1 MNDNEKLSPKQQYL
15 QYLLPK
21 LNDEQIDKMVA
32 AIKAK
37 QKKQEGQTTHVEENP
52 YAEIMDMIGCNEA
65 KEKLNE
71 MISDFRMNRLAA
83 EYGRKHE
90 RAYFHASFH
99 GNPGTNK
106 TSTGRLFAKVLAQE
120 GIIKKAQCVELTR
133 SDIVGQ
139 YVGSTAVKVQ
149 EIFRKYADCLILI
162 DEAYSLCDGNPNSN
176 NNYGEEAIN
185 ELIVCL
191 ENHPETVVIL
201 AGYPDRMDELL
212 QKNPGLSSRIPYRV
226 NFADYTAEE
235 LMAISKAIARD
246 RGFCI
251 ADSALDKLFSI
262 FDAARQA
269 KDFSNGRFVRNT
281 IEAAIRRKGI
291 LLGIM
296 EKQDL
301 TDYMDRTKYSV
312 EDLFSLDEDCFEVLQ
327 APAQEY
333 SRRIGFCS

>member
-1 MNDNEKLSPKQQYL
+1 MNHTEKLTPKQQYL
-15 QYLLPK
+15 QHLLPK
-21 LNDEQIDKMVA
+21 LNDEQVDRMVA

-37 QKKQEGQTTHVEENP
+37 QKKQEGQATHAEDNP
-52 YAEIMDMIGCNEA
+52 YAEIMAMIGCDDA
-65 KEKLNE
+65 KKKLNE

-83 EYGRKHE
+83 ECGRKHE

-106 TSTGRLFAKVLAQE
+106 TSISRLFAKALARE
-120 GIIKKAQCVELTR
+120 GIIKKARCVELTR

-162 DEAYSLCDGNPNSN
+162 DEAYSLCDGNPGSN

-191 ENHPETVVIL
+191 ENHPETVVIF
-201 AGYPDRMDELL
+201 AGYPDRMDEFLE
-212 QKNPGLSSRIPYRV
+212 KNPGLSSRVPYRV
-226 NFADYTAEE
+226 NFADYTVEE
-235 LMAISKAIARD
+235 LIAISKVIARD
-246 RGFCI
+246 RGFRI
-251 ADSALDKLFSI
+251 ADSAQDKLYTI
-262 FDAARQA
+262 FDAARQVKNFA
-269 KDFSNGRFVRNT
+269 NGRFVRNT
-281 IEAAIRRKGI
+281 IEAAVRRKGI

-312 EDLFSLDEDCFEVLQ
+312 EDLFSLDEDCFEVLL

-333 SRRIGFCS
+333 SRKIGFCG